1 MVTCGEPENNGDAIN
16 KIYVDDKLL
25 LKLDKIVS
33 TDLNMNN
40 KKINNLTT
48 DGEDIKSAAN
58 VGYVNNKVHT
68 AKGDV
73 TVGMKITLIKR

>member
-1 MVTCGEPENNGDAIN
+1 MLIILKKINDGEPENNGDAIN

-40 KKINNLTT
+40 NN
-48 DGEDIKSAAN
+48 
-58 VGYVNNKVHT
+58 NNK
-68 AKGDV
+68 
-73 TVGMKITLIKR
+73 II